1 MEKEKVVDDK
11 HDHKLR
17 VWMRVWFMKYMMA
30 FPEKQQKIPTVE
42 EHKEWYDK
50 NLKFQVDVNNY
61 NRIASN
67 LDKLGHSVKHS
78 GRRGRRHS
86 KHRSPRSRSAPPSA
100 PSGGFRYGMKI
111 PRRRTLRSKLKT
123 QRLKSVKKK
132 RKRKGKK
139 SRKKRRRKKTA
150 KNKK

>member
-1 MEKEKVVDDK
+1 MEKEGLYDDT

-17 VWMRVWFMKYMMA
+17 VWMRVWFMKYMIA
-30 FPEKQQKIPTVE
+30 FPENQKKIPTVE

-50 NLKFQVDVNNY
+50 NMKYQVDVNNY
-61 NRIASN
+61 NRIAKN
-67 LDKLGHSVKHS
+67 LDALGHSVKHS

-86 KHRSPRSRSAPPSA
+86 KNRSPRASSAPPR
-100 PSGGFRYGMKI
+100 GGFRYGMKI

-123 QRLKSVKKK
+123 QRLKSVKKN